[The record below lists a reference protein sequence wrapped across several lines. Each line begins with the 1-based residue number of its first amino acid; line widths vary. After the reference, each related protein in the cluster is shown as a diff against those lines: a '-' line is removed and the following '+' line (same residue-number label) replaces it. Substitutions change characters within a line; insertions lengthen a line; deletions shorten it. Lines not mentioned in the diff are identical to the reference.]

1 VNINSNEFKEALF
14 GEMARR
20 YGSPFAVRVYSYD
33 GKPRETKGFETFE
46 EAKHHIA
53 DVVGCDLYADR
64 IELAKDGEVVSKVDC
79 WELRDKALVDGY
91 EFPVHK
97 HFWKEN
103 EGMYVNQW
111 IKEQR
116 EKALA

>member
-1 VNINSNEFKEALF
+1 MSLTNDEIKDWLF
-14 GEMARR
+14 DEMARR
-20 YGSPFAVRVYSYD
+20 YGSPFAVRVYGYD

-46 EAKHHIA
+46 EAKDHIA

-64 IELAKDGEVVSKVDC
+64 IELAKNGKTIGKVDC

-97 HFWKEN
+97 QFWKESK
-103 EGMYVNQW
+103 GMSVKQW